1 MSRKAAIHGTGKEV
15 WVPRPHSKL
24 KAPGSTIVIPRTTA
38 QAQAGILSSVAA
50 VPWPVEVCASETV
63 IDESFQK
70 AWISPKNDEFT
81 KSAMI

>member
-1 MSRKAAIHGTGKEV
+1 MERGKKNES
-15 WVPRPHSKL
+15 PDPHSKL

-50 VPWPVEVCASETV
+50 VPWPVEVCASETAS
-63 IDESFQK
+63 DESFQN

-81 KSAMI
+81 KSAMIQFQ